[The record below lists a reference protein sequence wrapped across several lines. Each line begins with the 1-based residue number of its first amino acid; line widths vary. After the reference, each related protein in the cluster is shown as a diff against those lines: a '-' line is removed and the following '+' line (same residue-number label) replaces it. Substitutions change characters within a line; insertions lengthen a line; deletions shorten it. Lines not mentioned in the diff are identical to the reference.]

1 MATSR
6 LSSLARKRE
15 LLTPLQR
22 SFSNIP
28 SLLRPATKNAVAT
41 PSYRVIQQSSTTKAL
56 STSPHIAWPHYSTPT
71 AKSQGAS
78 SIQKEVDQ
86 EPPLRPY
93 SEIPKT
99 KTFMGLNLEVI
110 KDPSRLSNY
119 TEKMVHEVGNIFKMT
134 GVPGLPE
141 MLFVIDPKDVE
152 KVYRSGDQEY
162 PMRIPVN
169 ELKQVRDELKVPYGM
184 FLE

>member
-1 MATSR
+1 MATYR

-15 LLTPLQR
+15 LLTSLQR
-22 SFSNIP
+22 SFS
-28 SLLRPATKNAVAT
+28 SLLRPATRNAVAA
-41 PSYRVIQQSSTTKAL
+41 PSYRVMIQQSSTTKAL
-56 STSPHIAWPHYSTPT
+56 STSPHIAWPHSSTHT
-71 AKSQGAS
+71 TESQGAS

-86 EPPLRPY
+86 EPPIHPY

-99 KTFMGLNLEVI
+99 KTFMGLNLEVM
-110 KDPSRLSNY
+110 KDPSRLPEY

-152 KVYRSGDQEY
+152 KVYRLGDQEY
-162 PMRIPVN
+162 PTRLPFN